1 MMSSGNCANMSQ
13 SLSPHDLKDEGM
25 RLFQQGKRREALAT
39 FEQAAAGFA
48 AQEDVGNQAEMLNNI
63 GVIQR
68 VQGELDTAVST
79 LIHAADLFN
88 QVGDASRHAQTLGNL
103 GDLYAGQKKYT
114 DAARHYSNAAAQ
126 FAQSNEK
133 EKQAQ
138 VLRALSLM
146 ELRRGQ
152 WLAAIMRMEESLQ
165 ARPRLSFPQQMFKW
179 LLRFAKRLLGGQ

>member
-1 MMSSGNCANMSQ
+1 MNSSPT
-13 SLSPHDLKDEGM
+13 PHTLKDEGM
-25 RLFQQGKRREALAT
+25 RLFQQGKRREALAI
-39 FEQAAAGFA
+39 FEQAAASFA
-48 AQEDVGNQAEMLNNI
+48 AQEDVGGQAEMLNNI

-68 VQGELDTAVST
+68 VQGQTDTAVTT
-79 LIHAADLFN
+79 LTQAAELF
-88 QVGDASRHAQTLGNL
+88 QQIGDASRRAQTLGNL

-114 DAARHYSNAAAQ
+114 EAARHYSNAAAQ
-126 FAQSNEK
+126 FAQSKEK

-165 ARPRLSFPQQMFKW
+165 ARPRLSFPQRLFKW
-179 LLRFAKRLLGGQ
+179 MLRFANRLLGG

>member
-1 MMSSGNCANMSQ
+1 MNN
-13 SLSPHDLKDEGM
+13 SLSPQDLKEEGM
-25 RLFQQGKRREALAT
+25 RLFQQGKRREALAA

-63 GVIQR
+63 GVVQR
-68 VQGELDTAVST
+68 VQGEWQTAVTT
-79 LIHAADLFN
+79 LTQAADLF
-88 QVGDASRHAQTLGNL
+88 QQIGDATRQAQTLGNL
-103 GDLYAGQKKYT
+103 GDLHAGQKNYT
-114 DAARHYSNAAAQ
+114 EAARQYSNAAAQ

-165 ARPRLSFPQQMFKW
+165 ARPRLSLPQRLFKG
-179 LLRFAKRLLGGQ
+179 LLRFANRLLGGQ

>member
-1 MMSSGNCANMSQ
+1 LGKRFQMSN
-13 SLSPHDLKDEGM
+13 SLFPQELKDEGM
-25 RLFQQGKRREALAT
+25 RLFQQGKRSQALAI
-39 FEQAAAGFA
+39 FEQAAVAFA

-68 VQGELDTAVST
+68 VQGKLDTAVTS
-79 LIHAADLFN
+79 LNQAANLFA
-88 QVGDASRHAQTLGNL
+88 QIGDSSRHAQTLGNL
-103 GDLYAGQKKYT
+103 GDLYAAQKKHT
-114 DAARHYSNAAAQ
+114 EAARHYSDAAAQ

-146 ELRRGQ
+146 ELRRGH

-165 ARPRLSFPQQMFKW
+165 VRPRLSFPQKIFKW
-179 LLRFAKRLLGGQ
+179 LLRFANRLLGGQ

>member
-1 MMSSGNCANMSQ
+1 MSN
-13 SLSPHDLKDEGM
+13 SPSPQDLKEEGL
-25 RLFQQGKRREALAT
+25 RLFQQGKRSEALAV

-48 AQEDVGNQAEMLNNI
+48 AQEDVVSQAEMLNNI

-68 VQGELDTAVST
+68 VQGQMEAAVAT
-79 LIHAADLFN
+79 LTQAADLFN
-88 QVGDASRHAQTLGNL
+88 QIGDASRHAQTLGNL
-103 GDLYAGQKKYT
+103 GDLYAGQKNYT
-114 DAARHYSNAAAQ
+114 EAARHYSNAAAQ

-165 ARPRLSFPQQMFKW
+165 ARPRLSLPQRLFKW
-179 LLRFAKRLLGGQ
+179 LLRFANRLLGGQ

>member
-1 MMSSGNCANMSQ
+1 MVPTP
-13 SLSPHDLKDEGM
+13 SPQTLKDEGM
-25 RLFQQGKRREALAT
+25 RLFQQGKRREALTA

-48 AQEDVGNQAEMLNNI
+48 AQNDVGNQAETLNNM
-63 GVIQR
+63 GVLLR
-68 VQGELDTAVST
+68 VLGEGETAVST
-79 LIHAADLFN
+79 LTHAADLFH
-88 QVGDASRHAQTLGNL
+88 QIGDTSRQAQTLGNL

-114 DAARHYSNAAAQ
+114 EAARHYSNAAAQ

-165 ARPRLSFPQQMFKW
+165 VRPRLSFSQKLFKW
-179 LLRFAKRLLGGQ
+179 LLRFANRLLSGQ

>member
-1 MMSSGNCANMSQ
+1 MNS
-13 SLSPHDLKDEGM
+13 SLSPQDLKDEGM
-25 RLFQQGKRREALAT
+25 RLFQQGKRREALAV
-39 FEQAAAGFA
+39 FEQAAEQFA
-48 AQEDVGNQAEMLNNI
+48 VQEDMGNQAEMLNNI

-68 VQGELDTAVST
+68 VQGESETAVAT
-79 LIHAADLFN
+79 LTQAAALFN
-88 QVGDASRHAQTLGNL
+88 QIGDASRQAQTLGNL
-103 GDLYAGQKKYT
+103 GDLYASQKKYT

-165 ARPRLSFPQQMFKW
+165 ARPRLSIPQRLFKW
-179 LLRFAKRLLGGQ
+179 LLRFANRLLSGGQ